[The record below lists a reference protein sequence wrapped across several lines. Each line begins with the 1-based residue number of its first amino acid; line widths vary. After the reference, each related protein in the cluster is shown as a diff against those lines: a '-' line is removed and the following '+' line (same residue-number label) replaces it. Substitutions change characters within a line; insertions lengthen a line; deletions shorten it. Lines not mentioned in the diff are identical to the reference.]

1 MALSIPE
8 PPTIPQSDYVRRW
21 RAVQGLMAE
30 KDMDLVLTYS
40 DDRATAGA
48 AHARYL
54 TGFPPHFEPVC
65 VLMSREGEPILLC
78 GPESEEYA
86 RLVGRVKETRVLREF
101 THPNEDY
108 PYARIR
114 GFGEVVGE
122 LMGGGRIGRV
132 GVGGLGRMPGGI
144 FDSFKRMIPE
154 AEWIDIEAELCGV
167 RAIKSPPEIAVIRYA
182 YRVAAKGMEAAYSA
196 VKPGVTERFVA
207 AEAEYAMRRAGSEGM
222 GIDTIVASGPNTRPI
237 LARTTMRRIEK
248 DDLVVITLAPRVE
261 GYHGAIGRPIIL
273 GNPGDEAVR
282 AVEAAHRAQLR
293 CRVSIKANVAG
304 RKVEAT
310 GRAVMSEAGWGKNF
324 LYSGIHSVG
333 VVEFEPPIFGPSSEE
348 VLRENMVVSVD
359 IPLFDAPWGG
369 LRVEDGYLVRKD
381 GCEWLSRTTIDQND

>member
-1 MALSIPE
+1 VSITE

-21 RAVQGLMAE
+21 NAVQRLMAE
-30 KDMDLVLTYS
+30 KDIDLIVTYS
-40 DDRATAGA
+40 NDRATAGS

-54 TGFPPHFEPVC
+54 TGFPPHFEAVC
-65 VLMSREGEPILLC
+65 VLLQREGEPVLLC

-108 PYARIR
+108 PYARIQS
-114 GFGEVVGE
+114 FGQVVNE
-122 LMGGGRIGRV
+122 FMGGCRIRRI
-132 GVGGLGRMPGGI
+132 GVGGLGMMPGSI
-144 FDSFKRMIPE
+144 LDSFKHVLSE
-154 AEWIDIEAELCGV
+154 AEWVDVEAELCSM
-167 RAIKSPPEIAVIRYA
+167 RAVKSPAEIAVIRYA
-182 YRVAAKGMEAAYSA
+182 YGVAKKGMEAACTA
-196 VKPGVTERFVA
+196 VKPSVTERFVA

-237 LARTTMRRIEK
+237 LARTTLRSIER

-261 GYHGAIGRPIIL
+261 GYHGAIARPIII
-273 GNPGDEAVR
+273 GNPGEEVVR
-282 AVEAAHRAQLR
+282 AAKTATRAQSECRAAIQGGVLGRIVEA
-293 CRVSIKANVAG
+293 IG
-304 RKVEAT
+304 R
-310 GRAVMSEAGWGKNF
+310 GVMGEAGWGRNF
-324 LYSGIHSVG
+324 LYSGVHSVG

-348 VLRENMVVSVD
+348 TLRENMVVSVD

-381 GCEWLSRTTIDQND
+381 GCEWLSRTAFDLGN

>member
-1 MALSIPE
+1 MTVSISE

-21 RAVQGLMAE
+21 RAIQGIMAE
-30 KDMDLVLTYS
+30 KDIDIILTYS

-65 VLMSREGEPILLC
+65 VLMPKEGEPTLLC

-86 RLVGRVKETRVLREF
+86 RLVGRVEKTRVLTEF
-101 THPNEDY
+101 THPDEDY

-114 GFGEVVGE
+114 GFGEIIRE
-122 LMGGGRIGRV
+122 LLDGGRVVRV
-132 GVGGLGRMPGGI
+132 GVGGLVAMPGSI
-144 FDSFKRMIPE
+144 LESFKRTLSE
-154 AEWIDIEAELCGV
+154 AEWVDVEAELSGV
-167 RAIKSPPEIAVIRYA
+167 RAIKSAPEVAGIRYA
-182 YRVAAKGMEAAYSA
+182 YRVAAKGMDAACSA
-196 VKPGVTERFVA
+196 VKPGVTERLVA
-207 AEAEYAMRRAGSEGM
+207 AEAEYAMRKAGSEGM
-222 GIDTIVASGPNTRPI
+222 GIDTIVASGSNTRPI
-237 LARTTMRRIEK
+237 LARTTLRRIES

-261 GYHGAIGRPIIL
+261 GYHGAIARPIIF

-282 AVEAAHRAQLR
+282 AAETAHRAQLK
-293 CRVSIKANVAG
+293 CRASISAG
-304 RKVEAT
+304 VLGRDAEAA
-310 GRAVMSEAGWGKNF
+310 GRAVMSEAGWGRNF

-333 VVEFEPPIFGPSSEE
+333 VVEFEPPIYGPSSEE
-348 VLRENMVVSVD
+348 TLRENMVVSVD

-381 GCEWLSRTTIDQND
+381 GCEWLSRTEIDEKD